1 MMLSQASAFSAPLKK
16 AFLYSTTRSCLLS
29 GFPEECFLFVEYSEL
44 SHNQMAT
51 IYLVMAQYLVYIKEP
66 GQITRK

>member
-1 MMLSQASAFSAPLKK
+1 MMLSQASAFSVPLKK
-16 AFLYSTTRSCLLS
+16 PSSTPQLCSCLLP
-29 GFPEECFLFVEYSEL
+29 GFPEKCFLFIEYSES

-51 IYLVMAQYLVYIKEP
+51 IYLVMVQYLVYIKEP